1 MSAKAQALQDALCPG
16 GAVVQLGVEVARA
29 FSADSAALTAL
40 RNSESDNFPSS
51 SLWHSIDSSKSIGWG
66 RSIVK
71 VPNNKEPKH

>member
-1 MSAKAQALQDALCPG
+1 MRFARAVPSSSSASRS
-16 GAVVQLGVEVARA
+16 RA